1 MSFCSSIRRSWILAC
16 PVCLPNSCADRH
28 TRRPFLLWPQWL
40 TTDNMLQ
47 EAFEDV
53 MKGYPQAFKAMDLV
67 AEHRLRVL
75 HTSWAFIHQE
85 DPRAGAAAAKE
96 AAQVTPA

>member
-1 MSFCSSIRRSWILAC
+1 
-16 PVCLPNSCADRH
+16 
-28 TRRPFLLWPQWL
+28 
-40 TTDNMLQ
+40 
-47 EAFEDV
+47 

-75 HTSWAFIHQE
+75 HASWAFIHKE

-96 AAQVTPA
+96 AAQVRPAQPSCFPVHSMCMSHTSPCKTLGFRV